1 MTTSR
6 TIESL
11 RFRMVTHITSSLA
24 HEVGDVDD
32 HRLSLSTFS
41 GLAFFADGVVA
52 KVQFHSI
59 SDYIAGAGTFTL
71 YPVIRFDDDSMLFLK
86 GSGAG
91 TVDGARTNFRGTV
104 AVIGG
109 RKRFEAVQGDGK
121 LTGTR
126 YTPLSEGADLVS
138 EYTVNLAR

>member
-1 MTTSR
+1 MTASSAT
-6 TIESL
+6 ESL
-11 RFRMVTHITSSLA
+11 RFRMVTHISSSLA
-24 HEVGDVDD
+24 EEVGDVDD

-41 GLAFFADGVVA
+41 GLAFLADDVVA
-52 KVQFHSI
+52 KVRFHSI
-59 SDYIAGAGTFTL
+59 ADYVAGAGTFTL

-86 GSGAG
+86 SCGTG
-91 TVDGARTNFRGTV
+91 TVDGARTNFTGTV

-109 RKRFEAVQGDGK
+109 KKRFEAARGEGT

-138 EYTVNLAR
+138 EYTVDLRR